1 MTAPAADYR
10 FLDVV
15 SEHLWQVGEG
25 GRREEGKREI
35 SVRPE
40 DYFSMP
46 LLLKSI
52 HSRDYSFSAN
62 CFPSGLP

>member
-1 MTAPAADYR
+1 MGKR
-10 FLDVV
+10 QGQ
-15 SEHLWQVGEG
+15 E
-25 GRREEGKREI
+25 GRRKREI
-35 SVRPE
+35 SVRLK

-62 CFPSGLP
+62 YFPSGLQ